1 MFFTP
6 LRFFCRVPFTYLV
19 CPALG
24 EIVFSRTPDLRANR
38 SLIREN
44 LLMHVDRLAGLIG
57 PRSFVRPMSIESTIK
72 YLTTVWDEMG
82 YAVRQETF
90 EAGRDLATNL
100 IVEIPGTTRPDEI
113 VLLGAH
119 YDTVSTT
126 PGADDNAS
134 AVAVLLE
141 TSRLL
146 YRHAG
151 GRTLRCVAFACEE
164 PPYFNLDSMGSQH
177 HARTAKVAGEKI
189 VAMLCLE
196 MVGYFD
202 DEPGSQTVP
211 PTIPKRLHGLFPKR
225 GNFLA
230 AVGNLASWRL
240 VWSFRRGFKRGTKL
254 PLFSIALPE
263 TVHEIRLSD
272 NSSFWDQGYP
282 ALMLTDTSFLRNPH
296 YHQATDTPETLNY
309 EAMTEV
315 TLGVASAVR
324 RLLG

>member
-1 MFFTP
+1 MFSSTP
-6 LRFFCRVPFTYLV
+6 VPLPDR
-19 CPALG
+19 PA
-24 EIVFSRTPDLRANR
+24 
-38 SLIREN
+38 IREN
-44 LLMHVDRLAGLIG
+44 LLLHVDRLAGLIG
-57 PRSFVRPMSIESTIK
+57 PRSFVRPMSIEATIK
-72 YLTTVWDEMG
+72 YLTSEWDAMG
-82 YAVRQETF
+82 YAVRQETY

-119 YDTVSTT
+119 YDTTPST

-141 TSRLL
+141 VSRML
-146 YRHAG
+146 YRLAG

-164 PPYFNLDSMGSQH
+164 APYFNTGSMGSQH
-177 HARTAKVAGEKI
+177 HAQTAKVAGEKI
-189 VAMLCLE
+189 VGMLCLE
-196 MVGYFD
+196 MVGYFV
-202 DEPGSQTVP
+202 DEPGSQIVP
-211 PTIPKRLHGLFPKR
+211 PTIPKRLHRLFPKR

-263 TVHEIRLSD
+263 TIHEIRLSD

-296 YHQATDTPETLNY
+296 YHQPSDTPETLN
-309 EAMTEV
+309 
-315 TLGVASAVR
+315 
-324 RLLG
+324 